1 MARPAPA
8 AERVLGIL
16 DLLVTRPTER
26 FTLSELVRL
35 TGMSLGSA
43 HAVLAVLE
51 DAGYVTRQQR
61 PKVYSLGP
69 ALVVAG
75 VVALEHHPAIEFG
88 RQQLAGLASA
98 LDVEAVLTARTRND
112 IIFVARHGQHS
123 ARFPDVREGERVP
136 FVPPFGTIFL
146 AWSSDEE
153 IEGWF
158 RRAGEMSRE
167 VSTRFKRALDRVR
180 ENGVLITVDSDT
192 QRSVGERLYSLATD
206 PSKTELRED
215 VEKLQ
220 STLRSM
226 EYFAFENDAED
237 VVEVGMIAAPIFDSQ
252 SNVTAAITVYGF
264 ESPMSLSDC
273 FEMAEKI
280 KQAALQATR
289 QARGRPPK
297 DRSVAG
303 VIN

>member
-16 DLLVTRPTER
+16 DILVTRPTER

-43 HAVLAVLE
+43 HAILTVLE
-51 DAGYVTRQQR
+51 EAGYVTRQQR

-75 VVALEHHPAIEFG
+75 VVALEHHPAIDFG
-88 RQQLAGLASA
+88 RRQLSAIAAS
-98 LDVEAVLTARTRND
+98 LGVEAVLTARTRND

-123 ARFPDVREGERVP
+123 AFFPDVREGERVP
-136 FVPPFGTIFL
+136 FVPPFGTVFL
-146 AWSSDEE
+146 AWSSDDE
-153 IEGWF
+153 IEDWLG
-158 RRAGEMSRE
+158 RADGMPQA
-167 VSTRFKRALDRVR
+167 VSARFKLALERVR
-180 ENGVLITVDSDT
+180 QSGVLITVDSDT

-206 PSKTELRED
+206 PSRTELRQD

-220 STLRSM
+220 ATLQSM
-226 EYFAFENDAED
+226 EYFAFENDVDD
-237 VVEVGMIAAPIFDSQ
+237 VVRVGMIAAPIFDSQ

-264 ESPMSLSDC
+264 ESPVNLSEC
-273 FEMAEKI
+273 LEMADKV

-289 QARGRPPK
+289 QSRGRPP
-297 DRSVAG
+297 RAE
-303 VIN
+303 

>member
-43 HAVLAVLE
+43 HAVLTVLE

-61 PKVYSLGP
+61 PKFYSLGP

-88 RQQLAGLASA
+88 RRQLEGLAST
-98 LDVEAVLTARTRND
+98 LGVEAVLTARTRND

-146 AWSSDEE
+146 AWSKDEE
-153 IEGWF
+153 IEDWL
-158 RRAGEMSRE
+158 RRAGEMSEE

-180 ENGVLITVDSDT
+180 ENGVLVTVDSDT

-206 PSKTELRED
+206 PSKTELRKD

-220 STLRSM
+220 STLRGM
-226 EYFAFENDAED
+226 EYFAFETDAED
-237 VVEVGMIAAPIFDSQ
+237 VVQVGMIAAPIFDSQ
-252 SNVTAAITVYGF
+252 SNVTAAITVYGL
-264 ESPMSLSDC
+264 ESPMSLSEC
-273 FEMAEKI
+273 FQMADRVR
-280 KQAALQATR
+280 QAALQATR
-289 QARGRPPK
+289 ESRGRPPK
-297 DRSVAG
+297 DRLASR
-303 VIN
+303 